1 MREDD
6 YPMIMVNTLS
16 NMIVEFTSQ
25 TTGKVLSPGAGFL
38 FQAGDELK
46 NLDISDYTSM
56 RNYR

>member
-6 YPMIMVNTLS
+6 YPVIMVNTLS

-38 FQAGDELK
+38 YQVGDELK
-46 NLDISDYTSM
+46 HLDIEDYMSM